1 MLNAMINLV
10 AERGIAD
17 RFHFPGFMKGKQD
30 VYKRQEVIFVCP
42 SLSTN
47 TVFMFFLIQLVR
59 QFNDLLCVRFLPY
72 LKELPFDMLQAG
84 DSFNSRI
91 GVTFQFS
98 IRTVCVTLYCP
109 LIFGKK
115 VKKHLPAT
123 GTILVEVQ
131 YQFLLDRDGRPDI
144 PLPYPFASTVLLFHK
159 DFVVTFITTKIR
171 AVSYT
176 HLDCACGIIGLR
188 PVLAGY
194 L

>member
-1 MLNAMINLV
+1 
-10 AERGIAD
+10 
-17 RFHFPGFMKGKQD
+17 
-30 VYKRQEVIFVCP
+30 
-42 SLSTN
+42 
-47 TVFMFFLIQLVR
+47 MFFLIQLVR
-59 QFNDLLCVRFLPY
+59 QFNDLLCFRFLLY
-72 LKELPFDMLQAG
+72 LKKLPFDMLQAG

-98 IRTVCVTLYCP
+98 IRTVCATLYCP

-123 GTILVEVQ
+123 GAILVEVQ

-171 AVSYT
+171 VFKHGHSQ
-176 HLDCACGIIGLR
+176 R
-188 PVLAGY
+188 PVKVFQHFGRSAQQVMRGGLFKLKSAFTEEADNPLHTHRVDIAQLA
-194 L
+194 